1 MGLNK
6 ELYKLGLRDLGEESV
21 TVQSPVWC
29 IEYWTIPV

>member
-1 MGLNK
+1 MRLNG
-6 ELYKLGLRDLGEESV
+6 ELYKLDLRDLREESV